1 MTLKKRTTGSSVA
14 TFEQSRVNRSGSQSS
29 PLLTPLALLL
39 LGAVQMARAQAEQ
52 AQPALSVA
60 DAPSDNPQGEL
71 FADAGQSAQVSAGSA
86 VVSEAT
92 PAELLALLQSLADS
106 ARESAEALVKDVGEG
121 AVSPSLAGEAASI
134 AEAAADRLGQLDR
147 AEAVLEAYQNV
158 INQLPADLVL
168 AQAPAAAAGAEA
180 AGAAGAASTAGAAA
194 AAAGGLSAGTMLAG
208 LLGLAAIGAGG
219 GGGGRAG

>member
-1 MTLKKRTTGSSVA
+1 MTLKKRTTGSPIA

-71 FADAGQSAQVSAGSA
+71 FADADQPAQVPAGSA

-106 ARESAEALVKDVGEG
+106 ARESADALVQEAGEG
-121 AVSPSLAGEAASI
+121 AAQQTQAGEAASV
-134 AEAAADRLGQLDR
+134 AQATVDRLGQLDR
-147 AEAVLEAYQNV
+147 AEAVLEA
-158 INQLPADLVL
+158 
-168 AQAPAAAAGAEA
+168 
-180 AGAAGAASTAGAAA
+180 
-194 AAAGGLSAGTMLAG
+194 
-208 LLGLAAIGAGG
+208 
-219 GGGGRAG
+219 